1 MPSVQTSGSSP
12 NSSQSAWLTPLGA
25 PRLATT
31 QVSSSG
37 HWSRIVSLSI
47 LLSSTAVIAPRAVTE
62 VYSHALLPQVT
73 TKGRD
78 DDYVMTAAAVVVFV
92 IFSLILVCVG
102 RLYPKPIALAIYFLI
117 PTMPRFHPSSCL
129 SIRNAPAM
137 FSTTLAARVYH

>member
-1 MPSVQTSGSSP
+1 M
-12 NSSQSAWLTPLGA
+12 
-25 PRLATT
+25 
-31 QVSSSG
+31 
-37 HWSRIVSLSI
+37 
-47 LLSSTAVIAPRAVTE
+47 TE
-62 VYSHALLPQVT
+62 VYSRALLPQVT

-78 DDYVMTAAAVVVFV
+78 DDCVVTTAAAVVVFV